1 MVSTIQKPQTM
12 KMILCNKCGN
22 DMPELRKTQYGYSF
36 CVTCS
41 ETKNLVGTK
50 RGIPVQMGEGDHT
63 WTETV
68 IMDEE
73 LYLKY
78 TEQEEM
84 IKNSTKDPKEPIN
97 EDRDLQGPFRIINN
111 TLNKDY

>member
-12 KMILCNKCGN
+12 KMISCSKCGN

-36 CVTCS
+36 CVKCS
-41 ETKNLVGTK
+41 ETKNLVGAK

-84 IKNSTKDPKEPIN
+84 IKKRAQNSRSRSRQK
-97 EDRDLQGPFRIINN
+97 R
-111 TLNKDY
+111 